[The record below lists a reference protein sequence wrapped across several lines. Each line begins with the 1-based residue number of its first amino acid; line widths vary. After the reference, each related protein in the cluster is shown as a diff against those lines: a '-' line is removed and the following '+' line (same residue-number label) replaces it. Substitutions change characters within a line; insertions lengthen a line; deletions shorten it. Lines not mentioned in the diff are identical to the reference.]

1 MGSSSGLN
9 LVGSPP
15 DSDMPLTPAPP
26 VMPAAVAPVEDE
38 REPWLPV
45 DGERTT
51 EVGSLACP
59 ARCFR
64 IVRYRWK
71 WFTASLV
78 QQEATLSTA
87 GLEEGL
93 VCFLL
98 GSMEEHRLGQVS
110 SVDRLRLRAKPLPRK
125 C

>member
-51 EVGSLACP
+51 EVGILACP

-71 WFTASLV
+71 WFTASLARL
-78 QQEATLSTA
+78 EASPSGAEAGEELADLLRGST
-87 GLEEGL
+87 EEL
-93 VCFLL
+93 
-98 GSMEEHRLGQVS
+98 HLGQVS